1 MPYSVSATRMP
12 RSALFDMKGRPDSIE
27 AWSGGILPEFPDVP
41 NSYSYGTRTELYW
54 VGQEHWLMRSPID
67 LEESLCRDLRPEE
80 APASVSITL
89 VSDAYAFFEITG
101 ADAREL
107 LAVAS
112 PLDVDAMPLRFAT
125 FTEAFGQKALL
136 IGREGSF
143 EIAVENSFSSMFADC
158 FSRAIG

>member
-1 MPYSVSATRMP
+1 MP
-12 RSALFDMKGRPDSIE
+12 RSALFDMKGRPDSLE

-41 NSYSYGTRTELYW
+41 NSYSSGPSRELYW
-54 VGQEHWLMRSPID
+54 IGQEHWLMRSPID
-67 LEESLCRDLRPEE
+67 LEESLCRDLRPED

-89 VSDAYAFFEITG
+89 VSDAYAFFEIAG
-101 ADAREL
+101 ADARIL
-107 LAVAS
+107 LAIAS

-143 EIAVENSFSSMFADC
+143 EIAVENSFSSMVADC